1 MPRGSNKNFKRELK
15 ADSKYGSV
23 VISKFVNNLM
33 WGGKKSLAQKLI
45 YKSFDIIE
53 KKTGKK
59 AIDVFNNAI
68 KNVSPTLKVRSRRIG
83 GANYQ
88 IPMEVKKDQKTMF
101 AIKWIIAAVRA
112 KKGRSTPEELAEEL
126 MLAAE
131 NQGAAIKKKEDTHR
145 MAEANRAY
153 AHYARF

>member
-1 MPRGSNKNFKRELK
+1 MPRGNRKIYHYPIEPD
-15 ADSKYGSV
+15 AKYGSV
-23 VISKFVNNLM
+23 VISKFINNLM
-33 WGGKKSLAQKLI
+33 WAGKKSVTTRVV
-45 YKSFDIIE
+45 YKSFDLIE
-53 KKTGKK
+53 KKSGKK

-88 IPMEVKKDQKTMF
+88 IPMEVKKEQKVMY

-112 KKGRSTPEELAEEL
+112 KKGKSTPEELAEEL
-126 MLAAE
+126 ILASE

>member
-1 MPRGSNKNFKRELK
+1 MPRGSNKNFQRELK
-15 ADSKYGSV
+15 ADAKYGSIV
-23 VISKFVNNLM
+23 VSKFVNNLM
-33 WGGKKSLAQKLI
+33 WGGKKSLAQHLL

-88 IPMEVKKDQKTMF
+88 IPMEVKKDQKIMY
-101 AIKWIIAAVRA
+101 AIKWIITAVRA

-131 NQGAAIKKKEDTHR
+131 SQGAAMKKKEDTHR